1 MQELGR
7 DKMTS
12 KSLPESD
19 PVSPLA
25 DHNPVQPPRAFPDP
39 GVYDRAPM
47 ITLLSDSP
55 GAEIHYTTD
64 GSLPTTASPSFDPYR
79 LIPLEEFGKPVPE
92 GKRTYVIRAIAQ
104 IGERTS
110 KARTYTYEIESRARD
125 EYISQELAPG
135 IRVIHDFDNDKMYLL
150 SGSQRALLIDAGMGS
165 GDLRGYV
172 ESFIG
177 DLPLDVFITHG
188 HPDHIA
194 RIGQLQVDCDVYMHL
209 DDLPMV
215 QRFVERLGFEI
226 DLDKIKDVR
235 EGFVFDL
242 GDRKLEVYHVPG
254 HSKGSQVLLDKEHGI
269 LFSGDA
275 IGSNAPTIVDALWL
289 QMSDDRVDEYLST
302 LQVFRSKV
310 AGKIKRTYG
319 GHGAPCLRGEAY
331 LDHLE
336 EAAQRLVDQGVEVL
350 TPAPRPSGAWQ
361 VVSGDRLSD
370 PNWAAV
376 NVNRDNCLSSPPD
389 QIATLSNLQLKGG
402 SLNEAFKPAVFTYTA
417 DLDPD
422 VSQIE
427 IVPTATSRR
436 YAALKINGVE
446 AVSGQPFV
454 DPLKEKA
461 TPSTFS
467 IEVVSPDRSIT
478 SIYTVKVRVKL

>member
-1 MQELGR
+1 V
-7 DKMTS
+7 TP
-12 KSLPESD
+12 KSLSGSD

-25 DHNPVQPPRAFPDP
+25 DHNPVQPPTAFPAP
-39 GVYDRAPM
+39 GAYDRAPM
-47 ITLLSDSP
+47 ITLLRDSP

-64 GSLPTTASPSFDPYR
+64 GSLPTPASPSFDPYR

-104 IGERTS
+104 IGDRTS
-110 KARTYTYEIESRARD
+110 EARTYTYEIEPRARD
-125 EYISQELAPG
+125 EYVSQELAPG
-135 IRVIHDFDNDKMYLL
+135 IRVIHDFNNDKMYLL
-150 SGSQRALLIDAGMGS
+150 TGSQRALLIDAGMGS

-194 RIGQLQVDCDVYMHL
+194 RIGEFQADCDVYMHL

-215 QRFVERLGFEI
+215 QRFVERLGFRI
-226 DLDKIKDVR
+226 DLDKIKDAR
-235 EGFVFDL
+235 KGFVFDL
-242 GDRKLEVYHVPG
+242 GDRQLEAYHVPG
-254 HSKGSQVLLDKEHGI
+254 HSKGCQVLLDKDHGI

-275 IGSNAPTIVDALWL
+275 IGSNDPTIVDALWL

-310 AGKIKRTYG
+310 AGKIMRIYG
-319 GHGAPCLRGEAY
+319 GHGAPYLWGEAY

-336 EAAQRLVDQGVEVL
+336 EAAQRLVDQGVKVL

-361 VVSGDRLSD
+361 TVSGDRLSD
-370 PNWAAV
+370 PNWAAI
-376 NVNRDNCLSSPPD
+376 NVNRDKCLTTPPD
-389 QIATLSNLQLKGG
+389 QIATLSNLQLKGN
-402 SLNEAFKPAVFTYTA
+402 SLNEAFKPAVFTYTV
-417 DLDPD
+417 DLGLD

-436 YAALKINGVE
+436 YAAIKIDGVE

-454 DPLKEKA
+454 VPLKERSM
-461 TPSTFS
+461 PSTVS
-467 IEVVSPDRSIT
+467 IEVVSPDRSRT
-478 SIYTVKVRVKL
+478 SIYTVQVRVKT